1 MSALPI
7 TEQDARAIVDRLA
20 SIEPGPQWIVTCYL
34 KLEPRDRT
42 RGKYLTK
49 MKNRVKEL
57 EASWARGPR
66 THQERESISA
76 DLHRVIEYLEEPGRL
91 PHARGIA
98 LFSSRDLGLFEVLPV
113 PHGQGWRLAVDHES
127 LVRELLALEE
137 EFGTILAVIYDRTA
151 ARFFDV
157 TAYDCVE
164 LTALAGIETTRS
176 GRFHGAHQTPGSAG
190 ERNYHMRI
198 RTEKQRLYAQIADR
212 IFHRNRTQ
220 SLTGI
225 VLGGVGVDAG
235 AVIPHL
241 HSYVH
246 DLVLGVV
253 KLNPKKTTP
262 AEVRDA
268 TLALRDARERAWER
282 AHADAVREVAPEG
295 GAVNGVDPTLKAPTR
310 GHVRTVLAVGR
321 ADGTPIDEVVEEGL
335 PHRAQADAMQ

>member
-7 TEQDARAIVDRLA
+7 TEQDARAVVDRLA

-42 RGKYLTK
+42 RGKYLIK

-57 EASWARGPR
+57 EAALAREPR

-98 LFSSRDLGLFEVLPV
+98 LFSSRDLGLFEVLPL
-113 PHGQGWRLAVDHES
+113 PHVHRSRLAVDHEP

-164 LTALAGIETTRS
+164 LTALAGIEASRAS
-176 GRFHGAHQTPGSAG
+176 KFHGAEQRQVMARAGTPSGSAG
-190 ERNYHMRI
+190 EHNYHMRI

-212 IFHRNRTQ
+212 IFQLNRKQ
-220 SLTGI
+220 PLSGI
-225 VLGGVGVDAG
+225 VLGGVGVEAG
-235 AVIPHL
+235 AGIPHL

-246 DLVLGVV
+246 DLVLGDR
-253 KLNPKKTTP
+253 KSTRLNSSHVRISYAVFCLKKKNN
-262 AEVRDA
+262 DN
-268 TLALRDARERAWER
+268 
-282 AHADAVREVAPEG
+282 AHAPTDKSKR
-295 GAVNGVDPTLKAPTR
+295 GVMVTA
-310 GHVRTVLAVGR
+310 
-321 ADGTPIDEVVEEGL
+321 
-335 PHRAQADAMQ
+335 